1 MGLLKCLLE
10 GRNSKPSNL
19 FGKSRAKQSRVMAL
33 KVCIVNARST
43 ERPCKL
49 ALLKKNEFLIISSMY
64 NSMTQLL
71 LHTFTHLIGPSSRVK
86 AKLLPNKIFLGLV

>member
-64 NSMTQLL
+64 KYAKEKA
-71 LHTFTHLIGPSSRVK
+71 SSYSLWWC
-86 AKLLPNKIFLGLV
+86 A